1 MMQVPCKPWRRRLVA
16 PCGPW
21 QVEDLLEQ
29 PTGTCSESSQVL
41 VLALALIPWGTLGES
56 QVIQLGVVFI

>member
-1 MMQVPCKPWRRRLVA
+1 MQALCKPQHGKLVA
-16 PCGPW
+16 PCSPW

-29 PTGTCSESSQVL
+29 PTGTCSKSSQVL

-56 QVIQLGVVFI
+56 QIIQLGVVFV